1 MTLTSGPVT
10 QPSWDV
16 DDLLCEAAID
26 RPYDFYGQL
35 RDTEPVYFNPRWNGW
50 VVTSYEHVAA
60 GYRDHQRLSSDRFEG
75 PFAEEWKPGG
85 LLESSHAALLEFL
98 SHFFVWKDPPYHT
111 RVRELVGAA
120 FSAREVEQ
128 WRPRIAALVRELM
141 APLRDRDDVDFLG
154 EFAFHLPVIVI
165 AEYLGVPAEARQQIK
180 LWSDDLGG
188 VIFVRGGDE
197 DRLANAEQAVRELE
211 QFLRPILAARR
222 AQPRDDLITGML
234 QARTADGDA
243 LTDEEIIGNAILMV
257 FAGHETTMNLLANSI
272 IAFDGH
278 PDQWERLAGR
288 PDLARSAAEE
298 CLRYDGPIRAM
309 ARWAREPLTLGGRQ
323 IATGDRV
330 LLVQAAANRDPAA
343 FDDPDALDIGRRPNR
358 QLTFGHGI
366 HTCLGGP
373 LARLEAQEA
382 LQYLT
387 HEFSSTEVLT
397 ERLRYAPTIVS
408 RSPVELR
415 VRFHER

>member
-1 MTLTSGPVT
+1 MTATT
-10 QPSWDV
+10 WDI
-16 DDLLCEAAID
+16 DDLLCEHAIN
-26 RPYDFYGQL
+26 RPYDFYGHL
-35 RDTEPVYFNPRWNGW
+35 READPVYFNPRWNGW
-50 VVTSYEHVAA
+50 IVTSYEHVAA

-85 LLESSHAALLEFL
+85 MLESSHAALLEFL
-98 SHFFVWKDPPYHT
+98 SLFFVWKDPPYHT

-120 FSAREVEQ
+120 FTAREVEQ
-128 WRPRIAALVRELM
+128 WRPRIAELVVDLM
-141 APLRDRDDVDFLG
+141 APLRRRDEVDFLG

-188 VIFVRGGDE
+188 VIFVRGDD
-197 DRLANAEQAVRELE
+197 DRRLENAERAVRELE
-211 QFLRPILAARR
+211 AFLRPILEARR
-222 AQPRDDLITGML
+222 ADPRDDLITGML
-234 QARTADGDA
+234 QARTAHGDA

-272 IAFDGH
+272 IAFDAH
-278 PDQWERLAGR
+278 PDQWERLAMR

-309 ARWAREPLTLGGRQ
+309 ARWAREPVDLGGRR
-323 IATGDRV
+323 IASGDRV
-330 LLVQAAANRDPAA
+330 LLVQASANRDPAV
-343 FDDPDALDIGRRPNR
+343 FDDPDMLDIGRRPNR

-382 LQYLT
+382 LRYLT
-387 HEFSSTEVLT
+387 QEFVRAEVLT
-397 ERLRYAPTIVS
+397 EQLRYAPTIVS
-408 RSPVELR
+408 RSPLELR

>member
-1 MTLTSGPVT
+1 MALSAT
-10 QPSWDV
+10 QPAWDV
-16 DDLLCEAAID
+16 DDLLCEAAINA
-26 RPYDFYGQL
+26 PYGFYGHL
-35 RDTEPVYFNPRWNGW
+35 RETDPVHFNERWNGW
-50 VVTSYEHVAA
+50 IVTSYEHVAA
-60 GYRDHQRLSSDRFEG
+60 GYRDHVRLSSDRFEG
-75 PFAEEWKPGG
+75 PFAEEWKAGG
-85 LLESSHAALLEFL
+85 ALDSSHAALFEFL

-128 WRPRIAALVRELM
+128 WRPRIAQLVQELI
-141 APLRDRDDVDFLG
+141 APLRDRDDADFLG

-165 AEYLGVPAEARQQIK
+165 AEYLGVPVEARQQIK

-188 VIFVRGGDE
+188 VIFVRGDDA
-197 DRLANAEQAVRELE
+197 DRLANAERAVRELE
-211 QFLRPILAARR
+211 EFLRPILEARR
-222 AQPRDDLITGML
+222 TDPRDDLITGML
-234 QARTADGDA
+234 QARTPDGDA

-272 IAFDGH
+272 VAFEEH
-278 PDQWERLAGR
+278 PDQWQLLTSR

-309 ARWAREPLTLGGRQ
+309 ARWAREPVDLGPRQ
-323 IATGDRV
+323 IATNDRV
-330 LLVQAAANRDPAA
+330 LLVQAAANRDPATFA
-343 FDDPDALDIGRRPNR
+343 DPDVLDITRRPNR

-373 LARLEAQEA
+373 LARLETQEA
-382 LQYLT
+382 LRCLSQD
-387 HEFSSTEVLT
+387 FARIEVT
-397 ERLRYAPTIVS
+397 TDELRYAPTIVS
-408 RSPVELR
+408 RGLRELH

>member
-1 MTLTSGPVT
+1 MSIAAT
-10 QPSWDV
+10 QPTWDV
-16 DDLLCEAAID
+16 DDLLCEEAINE
-26 RPYDFYGQL
+26 PYGFYGHL
-35 RDTEPVYFNPRWNGW
+35 RETDPVHFNDRWNGW
-50 VVTSYEHVAA
+50 IVTSYEHVAA

-75 PFAEEWKPGG
+75 PFAEEWKAGG
-85 LLESSHAALLEFL
+85 ELESSHAALFEFL

-120 FSAREVEQ
+120 FTAREVEQ
-128 WRPRIAALVRELM
+128 WRGRIAQLVRELV
-141 APLRDRDDVDFLG
+141 APLRGRTEVDFIN

-165 AEYLGVPAEARQQIK
+165 AEYLGVPTEAREQIK

-188 VIFVRGGDE
+188 VIFVRGDDD
-197 DRLANAEQAVRELE
+197 DRLRNAERAVRELE
-211 QFLRPILAARR
+211 EFLRPILAARR
-222 AQPRDDLITGML
+222 AEPRDDLITGML
-234 QARTADGDA
+234 QARSADGDS

-257 FAGHETTMNLLANSI
+257 FAGHETTMNLLANGI
-272 IAFDGH
+272 IAFDVH
-278 PDQWERLAGR
+278 PGQWARLYER

-309 ARWAREPLTLGGRQ
+309 ARWAREPLVLGERE
-323 IATGDRV
+323 IAAGDRV

-343 FDDPDALDIGRRPNR
+343 FENPDVLDIGRRPNR

-382 LQYLT
+382 LRYIT
-387 HEFSSTEVLT
+387 HEFARAEVLID
-397 ERLRYAPTIVS
+397 ELRYAPTIVS
-408 RSPVELR
+408 RSPSELR